1 MKKGKLFILI
11 AILTMVT
18 LFGAAA
24 ICNQCSVLTPESTEE
39 VTEETVSE
47 ENESVE
53 ATTEKDNKE
62 DTSATEEETIETE
75 EVAEETETIETEA
88 TEVEETEAEVTEEE
102 IIGEGSGEAV
112 VFTPDVNKNLSGYV
126 ISDGSV
132 LTRTVLIGDSVSNK
146 DIKGYISFDI
156 SELLNSPIVS
166 AELKISNITAAV
178 DPTFAEQLNIKVYD
192 YGDSLDA
199 GDFAVGGDLLT
210 SITTAGLTSINISGD
225 NLKNLIKKSVEAG
238 KNYFQ
243 LKMGLSTATD
253 NDNTADLFAIN
264 LDNAKL
270 TVTQ

>member
-11 AILTMVT
+11 VILAIVS
-18 LFGAAA
+18 LFGTAA
-24 ICNQCSVLTPESTEE
+24 ICNQCSVIAPESTEE
-39 VTEETVSE
+39 ITEETISE
-47 ENESVE
+47 ESESVE

-62 DTSATEEETIETE
+62 EASATEEETTETE
-75 EVAEETETIETEA
+75 EVTEETVAEA
-88 TEVEETEAEVTEEE
+88 TEAEVTETEE
-102 IIGEGSGEAV
+102 AIGEGSGEAT
-112 VFTPDVNKNLSGYV
+112 VFTPDVNKNLSGYIV
-126 ISDGSV
+126 SDGTV
-132 LTRTVLIGDSVSNK
+132 LTRTVMIGDSVSNK

-166 AELKISNITAAV
+166 AELKISNIAAAV

-210 SITTAGLTSINISGD
+210 SIPTTGLTSINISGD
-225 NLKNLIKKSVEAG
+225 NLKNLIKKSIEAG

-264 LDNAKL
+264 LDSAKL